1 MLCSKCNKNAAVIF
15 TNKIEDGKPTI
26 EGLCYDCAKK
36 MGINPI
42 ELLAQQ
48 ANLSK
53 EDLEDMSNQFEE
65 FFNDISNSE
74 IIISCTALAFLLVI
88 FLTPLASIPIL
99 PKSLV

>member
-15 TNKIEDGKPTI
+15 TNTIKDNKPAI
-26 EGLCYDCAKK
+26 EGLCYECAKK

-53 EDLEDMSNQFEE
+53 EELEDMTKN
-65 FFNDISNSE
+65 
-74 IIISCTALAFLLVI
+74 L
-88 FLTPLASIPIL
+88 
-99 PKSLV
+99 